1 MVAVPPAFF
10 PVNLATRLGMITAI
24 AGAVAVAAALVVL
37 WSIRLDTLPRS
48 MYVSE
53 FGAEG
58 EATAALFE
66 VALLLIV
73 AGGVGTAIVARG
85 ILSTPPVLR
94 AWRPAMSLLVASGF
108 FLIAS
113 QVTCTAGCPLPVG
126 ATFTWQDFV
135 HTLCA
140 VLAFAAACWGML
152 QLSFAHGHRGLAR
165 FSLVSA
171 LAVGL
176 IAGTG
181 GILSLARFGT
191 DVGSWLELV
200 ATTIALCWL
209 LVTALAVSMPALS
222 ARDVTE
228 PARGPLVF
236 ARTWR
241 R

>member
-1 MVAVPPAFF
+1 MPPASDPFN
-10 PVNLATRLGMITAI
+10 VARRLGTISAI
-24 AGAVAVAAALVVL
+24 AGALAVGTALVLL
-37 WSIRLDTLPRS
+37 WAIRFDTLPRS

-58 EATAALFE
+58 EVTAALFE
-66 VALLLIV
+66 TALLLIV
-73 AGGVGTAIVARG
+73 AGGAVTAIAVRD
-85 ILSTPPVLR
+85 IRSTAPVLR
-94 AWRPAMSLLVASGF
+94 AWRPMLSLLVACGF

-126 ATFTWQDFV
+126 VTFTWQDFI

-152 QLSFAHGHRGLAR
+152 QLSFAQGHRGLAR
-165 FSLVSA
+165 FSLISA
-171 LAVGL
+171 LGVGL
-176 IAGTG
+176 IAATG
-181 GILSLARFGT
+181 GVLSLARFGT

-209 LVTALAVSMPALS
+209 LVTALAVSVSVPARS
-222 ARDVTE
+222 VRSVAE
-228 PARGPLVF
+228 PARGLFVA